1 MKKIIYTLLVLPFF
15 MLGISCDDFLTEEPE
30 NSVTNGNFWK
40 TEQDAESA
48 IYGLHRLFRTTF
60 GSINYVYRDRGFPF
74 DFMNP
79 SIWGASSNGTPVWTN
94 SSAQLTWEGEYEV
107 IAQCNLLIDNL
118 QKVDMP
124 VERYNFYLGQA
135 LCIRAY
141 VYFYILKTWGDAPL
155 IKESVDI
162 GEKARTPWQELA
174 DFAIA
179 DLLRAK
185 AMLPAAV
192 ELVGADGQPITSK
205 QIPSKGTAWATL
217 AHLYA
222 WKASLNEEPELNK
235 LALQACDS
243 VIADGSYRLADNVE
257 DVCEKVIRGNSPEG
271 IFELDYQ
278 NISEDDLKPS
288 GSYAAGGFQKWPV
301 EPLTTSSTRRSLL
314 RLNNSTAMAM
324 FPDRSDERRQE
335 YFYQLDE
342 MAQEP
347 VSITQ
352 GAAYIRKWR
361 GVITYTDGSDAGR
374 IKAYEDN
381 EILFRLADIILLRAE
396 LKELTGDTQG
406 AIEDLNSIRDRA
418 KAHTYTT
425 DEGELKKVIA
435 LEREK
440 ELFLE
445 YGVRYYDIVRNGT
458 FREKLRG
465 KYKTLTDQDVKDGA
479 LYLPVGS
486 KAFNDNTL
494 MKQTPYWFRNGY
506 AY

>member
-271 IFELDYQ
+271 IFELDY
-278 NISEDDLKPS
+278 
-288 GSYAAGGFQKWPV
+288 
-301 EPLTTSSTRRSLL
+301 
-314 RLNNSTAMAM
+314 
-324 FPDRSDERRQE
+324 
-335 YFYQLDE
+335 
-342 MAQEP
+342 
-347 VSITQ
+347 
-352 GAAYIRKWR
+352 
-361 GVITYTDGSDAGR
+361 
-374 IKAYEDN
+374 
-381 EILFRLADIILLRAE
+381 
-396 LKELTGDTQG
+396 
-406 AIEDLNSIRDRA
+406 
-418 KAHTYTT
+418 
-425 DEGELKKVIA
+425 
-435 LEREK
+435 
-440 ELFLE
+440 
-445 YGVRYYDIVRNGT
+445 
-458 FREKLRG
+458 
-465 KYKTLTDQDVKDGA
+465 
-479 LYLPVGS
+479 
-486 KAFNDNTL
+486 
-494 MKQTPYWFRNGY
+494 
-506 AY
+506 